1 MRRIALAG
9 QPNCGKS
16 TLFNHWAGTK
26 AHTSNLP
33 GTTVEFLESVAL
45 IDGRT
50 VSVVDLPGT
59 YALTSL
65 DEAEVETRKV
75 LLGSSIDVIV
85 NVMDASLLGRGLELT
100 LELLEL
106 GRPMVVA
113 LNMADEAHRK
123 GVAIDIEAL
132 SALLGVPVVSTVARR
147 GTGVRALASAALC
160 AAESAQAPRPIPYGA
175 DVERAIAA
183 VAGSLDAAGPPP
195 PGGSK
200 RLASIKL
207 LERDP
212 LFVAWAEAEAPEAI
226 ATAEDAG
233 RVLETT
239 RGAERETVISA
250 ERHARAMD
258 LAERSSRVGRPIVS
272 WSDRIDG
279 ALMHPVLGLPIL
291 AAILYGL
298 FVAVFRGGAFVEVPL
313 FGLFE
318 GWSADLDALLGAE
331 TAVAAIARGAL
342 LGVGG
347 AVGLVL
353 PYLLPFLL
361 GMTLLEDIGY
371 LPRVGYLLD
380 GLMHRVGLHGKSVIP
395 FILGYGCSVPA
406 VMATRILDSRRDRV
420 VTAAL
425 AVMVP
430 CVARATVVFGLVGAF
445 LGGGWA
451 FLLFV
456 VNVAVIAGVGRL
468 LTVVWPSASPG
479 LLLEIPSY
487 KTPGLKSVASK
498 VWFRVRDF
506 LQSAVP
512 LLVLGSIA
520 MSLLEFAGADDVLN
534 WIARPFTWTL
544 GLPFALG
551 IPLIFGVFRKE
562 LALVLVM
569 QALGTAQVLDLLSR
583 GQIVTLTLFILF
595 YIPCVATVAVLKR
608 ELGWRPTAAVLAGTT
623 GLALL
628 VGLAAR
634 GLFAL

>member
-1 MRRIALAG
+1 MTRIALAG

-33 GTTVEFLESVAL
+33 GTTVEFLESDAL
-45 IDGRT
+45 IDGRS
-50 VSVVDLPGT
+50 VRVVDLPGT

-65 DEAEVETRKV
+65 DEAEVETRNV
-75 LLGSSIDVIV
+75 LLGSSIDAVV
-85 NVMDASLLGRGLELT
+85 NVLDASLLGRSLELT
-100 LELLEL
+100 MELLEL
-106 GRPMVVA
+106 GRPMVLC
-113 LNMADEAHRK
+113 LNMEDEAKRK
-123 GVAIDIEAL
+123 GISIDVDRL
-132 SALLGVPVVSTVARR
+132 SQALGVPVVSTVARR
-147 GTGVRALASAALC
+147 GLGVRALASTALRAAD
-160 AAESAQAPRPIPYGA
+160 AAVVPKPVPYGA
-175 DVERAIAA
+175 DVERAISEIERH
-183 VAGSLDAAGPPP
+183 VADSSH
-195 PGGSK
+195 PGRTP
-200 RLASIKL
+200 RLAAIKL

-212 LFVAWAEAEAPEAI
+212 LFVAWAEGAAPAALAAAAEQARALEA
-226 ATAEDAG
+226 A
-233 RVLETT
+233 
-239 RGAERETVISA
+239 RGADSESLVAA
-250 ERHARAMD
+250 ERHARAMQM
-258 LAERSSRVGRPIVS
+258 AELVSSVGRPIVS
-272 WSDRIDG
+272 WGDRVDA
-279 ALMHPVLGLPIL
+279 ALMHPVFGLPLL

-298 FVAVFRGGAFVEVPL
+298 FVAVFRGGALVEVPL
-313 FGLFE
+313 FAVFE
-318 GWSADLDALLGAE
+318 GWAASLDAVLGAE
-331 TAVAAIARGAL
+331 SVLAALARGAL

-347 AVGLVL
+347 AIGLVL
-353 PYLLPFLL
+353 PYLLPFLV

-380 GLMHRVGLHGKSVIP
+380 GLMHRIGLHGKSVIP

-445 LGGGWA
+445 VGGEWA
-451 FLLFV
+451 FLLYI
-456 VNVAVIAGVGRL
+456 VNIAIIAGVGRL
-468 LTVVWPSASPG
+468 LTILWPTPTPG
-479 LLLEIPSY
+479 LILEIPSY
-487 KTPGLKSVASK
+487 KTPTLRTVGSK

-506 LQSAVP
+506 LQSALP

-520 MSLLEFAGADDVLN
+520 MSLLEFAGADSVLN

-569 QALGTAQVLDLLSR
+569 QALGTAQVATLLSR
-583 GQIVTLTLFILF
+583 GQIVTLTLFLLF

-608 ELGWRPTAAVLAGTT
+608 ELGWRPTFAVVGATTVLA
-623 GLALL
+623 LV

-634 GLFAL
+634 GLFSLAG